1 MHIAIYLP
9 SLRGGGAERAM
20 ATLANGFA
28 DRGLKVDLVLAQAE
42 GPYLS
47 EVSPG
52 VRVVNLQSGRVLPS
66 LPGLV
71 RYLRRERPQAVLSAL
86 NHANVIAVV
95 ARMLA
100 GVPVRL
106 VVSERNNVSLSG
118 SSSKNLRSRVV
129 PHMMRWAYRKAD
141 GVTAVSGGV
150 ADDLANAIN
159 LPRDRISVIFN
170 PVVTPEL
177 IVSGGVAD
185 DLANAINLPRDR
197 ISVIFN
203 PVVTP
208 ELIEKSRMPLE
219 HPWLGEGKPPVIL
232 GVGRL
237 TPQKDFSTLIHAFA
251 QVRTV
256 RDCRLVI
263 LGEGELRAELEQL
276 VASLGVQDS
285 VQLPG
290 FADNPFAWMSRVR
303 LFVLS
308 SRWEGLPNVLIQ
320 AMACGAAVVSTNCPS
335 GPDEILEGGKWGR
348 LVPVGDVEALAEALS
363 ENLQVLD
370 VVNSIERAMF
380 FNVENAINA
389 YLRLLMP
396 R

>member
-20 ATLANGFA
+20 VTLANGFA
-28 DRGLKVDLVLAQAE
+28 ERGLKVDLVLASAE

-47 EVSPG
+47 EVSSG
-52 VRVVNLQSGRVLPS
+52 VNIIDLKSSRVLAS

-71 RYLRRERPQAVLSAL
+71 RYLRRERPQAMLSAL

-129 PHMMRWAYRKAD
+129 LYMMRWAYRKAD
-141 GVTAVSGGV
+141 GVTAVSRGV
-150 ADDLANAIN
+150 ADDLAN
-159 LPRDRISVIFN
+159 
-170 PVVTPEL
+170 T
-177 IVSGGVAD
+177 
-185 DLANAINLPRDR
+185 INLPRDR

-237 TPQKDFSTLIHAFA
+237 TPQKDFSILIRAFA
-251 QVRTV
+251 RVRAEY
-256 RDCRLVI
+256 DCRLVI
-263 LGEGELRAELEQL
+263 LGEGELRGELEQL
-276 VASLGVQDS
+276 VTSLGIQDS

-290 FADNPFAWMSRVR
+290 FAENPFAWMSRVQ

-320 AMACGAAVVSTNCPS
+320 AMACGAAVVSTDCPS
-335 GPDEILEGGKWGR
+335 GPDEILERGKWGK
-348 LVPVGDVEALAEALS
+348 LVPVRDEEALAEAIAALL
-363 ENLQVLD
+363 EVPGNLLPD
-370 VVNSIERAMF
+370 VRQRAGDF
-380 FNVENAINA
+380 KQELAVGA
-389 YLRLLMP
+389 YLNVMCEDQSKKDN
-396 R
+396 

>member
-20 ATLANGFA
+20 VTLANGFA
-28 DRGLKVDLVLAQAE
+28 DRGLKVDLVLVRAE

-52 VRVVNLQSGRVLPS
+52 VRIVDLQSSRVLTS

-71 RYLRRERPQAVLSAL
+71 RYLRQERPQAMLSAL

-100 GVPVRL
+100 RVPIRL

-129 PHMMRWAYRKAD
+129 LHMMRWAYRKAD

-159 LPRDRISVIFN
+159 LPRNRISVIFN

-177 IVSGGVAD
+177 IG
-185 DLANAINLPRDR
+185 
-197 ISVIFN
+197 
-203 PVVTP
+203 
-208 ELIEKSRMPLE
+208 KSRMPLE

-237 TPQKDFSTLIHAFA
+237 TQQKDFATLIRAFA
-251 QVRTV
+251 QVRTI
-256 RDCRLVI
+256 RECRLVI
-263 LGEGELRAELEQL
+263 LGEGELRTELEQL
-276 VASLGVQDS
+276 VASLGVQGS

-348 LVPVGDVEALAEALS
+348 LVPVGDVEALAEAMTALL
-363 ENLQVLD
+363 EAPRDQLPDVHQRAGDFAQGLAVDGYLQVLG
-370 VVNSIERAMF
+370 
-380 FNVENAINA
+380 
-389 YLRLLMP
+389 LLP
-396 R
+396 PG

>member
-20 ATLANGFA
+20 VTLANGFA
-28 DRGLKVDLVLAQAE
+28 DRGLKIDLVLAQAE

-52 VRVVNLQSGRVLPS
+52 VRIVDLQSNRVLTS

-71 RYLRRERPQAVLSAL
+71 RYLRRERPQAMLSAL

-129 PHMMRWAYRKAD
+129 LHMMRWAYRKTD
-141 GVTAVSGGV
+141 GVTA
-150 ADDLANAIN
+150 
-159 LPRDRISVIFN
+159 
-170 PVVTPEL
+170 
-177 IVSGGVAD
+177 VSGGVAD

-208 ELIEKSRMPLE
+208 ELIEKSRMPLK

-237 TPQKDFSTLIHAFA
+237 TPQKDFVTLIRAFA

-256 RDCRLVI
+256 RNCRLVI

-276 VASLGVQDS
+276 VASLGVQDN

-320 AMACGAAVVSTNCPS
+320 AMACGAAVVSTDCPS

-348 LVPVGDVEALAEALS
+348 LVPVGDEEALAEAMVTLLEMPENQLS
-363 ENLQVLD
+363 D
-370 VVNSIERAMF
+370 VRQRAGGF
-380 FNVENAINA
+380 RPELAVDA
-389 YLRLLMP
+389 YLKILRSM

>member
-20 ATLANGFA
+20 VTLANGFA
-28 DRGLKVDLVLAQAE
+28 DRGLKIDLVLAQAE

-47 EVSPG
+47 EISPG
-52 VRVVNLQSGRVLPS
+52 VRVVDLQSSRVLAS

-71 RYLRRERPQAVLSAL
+71 RYLRRERPRAMLSAL

-100 GVPVRL
+100 RVPIRL

-118 SSSKNLRSRVV
+118 SSSKDLRSRVIL
-129 PHMMRWAYRKAD
+129 HMMRWAYRKAD
-141 GVTAVSGGV
+141 VVTAVSGGV
-150 ADDLANAIN
+150 ADDLADAIN
-159 LPRDRISVIFN
+159 LPRDRISV
-170 PVVTPEL
+170 V
-177 IVSGGVAD
+177 
-185 DLANAINLPRDR
+185 
-197 ISVIFN
+197 FN

-208 ELIEKSRMPLE
+208 ELIEKSKMPLE
-219 HPWLGEGKPPVIL
+219 HPWLGENKPPVIL

-237 TPQKDFSTLIHAFA
+237 TPQKDFSILIRAFA
-251 QVRTV
+251 QVRTM

-263 LGEGELRAELEQL
+263 LGEGELRAELEEL
-276 VASLGVQDS
+276 VASLEVQDS

-290 FADNPFAWMSRVR
+290 FAENPFAWMSRVR

-320 AMACGAAVVSTNCPS
+320 AMACGAAVVSTDCPN
-335 GPDEILEGGKWGR
+335 GPDEILEGGKWGK
-348 LVPVGDVEALAEALS
+348 LVPMGDIEALAKAIS
-363 ENLQVLD
+363 ENLQISD
-370 VVNSIERAMF
+370 AANNIERALF

-389 YLRLLMP
+389 YFRLLIP

>member
-1 MHIAIYLP
+1 
-9 SLRGGGAERAM
+9 
-20 ATLANGFA
+20 
-28 DRGLKVDLVLAQAE
+28 
-42 GPYLS
+42 
-47 EVSPG
+47 
-52 VRVVNLQSGRVLPS
+52 
-66 LPGLV
+66 
-71 RYLRRERPQAVLSAL
+71 
-86 NHANVIAVV
+86 
-95 ARMLA
+95 
-100 GVPVRL
+100 
-106 VVSERNNVSLSG
+106 
-118 SSSKNLRSRVV
+118 
-129 PHMMRWAYRKAD
+129 
-141 GVTAVSGGV
+141 
-150 ADDLANAIN
+150 
-159 LPRDRISVIFN
+159 
-170 PVVTPEL
+170 
-177 IVSGGVAD
+177 
-185 DLANAINLPRDR
+185 
-197 ISVIFN
+197 
-203 PVVTP
+203 
-208 ELIEKSRMPLE
+208 MPLE

-320 AMACGAAVVSTNCPS
+320 AMACGAAVVSTDCPS
-335 GPDEILEGGKWGR
+335 GPDEILEGGKWGK

>member
-28 DRGLKVDLVLAQAE
+28 DRGLKVDLVLVRAE

-52 VRVVNLQSGRVLPS
+52 VRIVDLQSNRVLTS

-71 RYLRRERPQAVLSAL
+71 RYLRRERPQAMLSAL

-100 GVPVRL
+100 GVPARL

-129 PHMMRWAYRKAD
+129 LHMMRWAYRKTD
-141 GVTAVSGGV
+141 GVTA
-150 ADDLANAIN
+150 
-159 LPRDRISVIFN
+159 
-170 PVVTPEL
+170 
-177 IVSGGVAD
+177 VSGGVAD

-208 ELIEKSRMPLE
+208 ELIEKSRMPLK

-237 TPQKDFSTLIHAFA
+237 TPQKDFVTLIRAFA

-256 RDCRLVI
+256 RNCRLVI

-276 VASLGVQDS
+276 VASLGVQDN

-320 AMACGAAVVSTNCPS
+320 AMACGAAVVSTDCPS

-348 LVPVGDVEALAEALS
+348 LVPVGDEEALAEAMVTLLEMPENQLS
-363 ENLQVLD
+363 D
-370 VVNSIERAMF
+370 VRQRAGGF
-380 FNVENAINA
+380 RPELAVDA
-389 YLRLLMP
+389 YLKILRSM

>member
-20 ATLANGFA
+20 VTLANGFS
-28 DRGLKVDLVLAQAE
+28 DKGLQVDLVLACAE
-42 GPYLS
+42 GPYLA

-52 VRVVNLQSGRVLPS
+52 VRVVDLQSNRVLTS
-66 LPGLV
+66 LPALV
-71 RYLRRERPQAVLSAL
+71 RYLRRERPQAMLSAL

-100 GVPVRL
+100 GIPVRL

-118 SSSKNLRSRVV
+118 SSLKNLRSRVV
-129 PHMMRWAYRKAD
+129 FHMMRWAYRRAD

-150 ADDLANAIN
+150 ADDLAKAIN
-159 LPRDRISVIFN
+159 LPRDRISVVFN

-177 IVSGGVAD
+177 IK
-185 DLANAINLPRDR
+185 
-197 ISVIFN
+197 
-203 PVVTP
+203 
-208 ELIEKSRMPLE
+208 KSRMPLD

-237 TPQKDFSTLIHAFA
+237 TPQKDFATLIRAFA
-251 QVRTV
+251 QVRAV
-256 RDCRLVI
+256 HDCRLVI
-263 LGEGELRAELEQL
+263 LGEGELRVELEML
-276 VASLGVQDS
+276 ATSLGIRDS
-285 VQLPG
+285 IQFPG
-290 FADNPFAWMSRVR
+290 FAENPFAWMSRVR

-320 AMACGAAVVSTNCPS
+320 AMACGAAVVSTDCPS
-335 GPDEILEGGKWGR
+335 GPDEILEGGKWGK
-348 LVPVGDVEALAEALS
+348 LVPVGDVNALAKAIS
-363 ENLQVLD
+363 ENLQTPD
-370 VVNSIERAMF
+370 MVNSAERAMF
-380 FNVENAINA
+380 FNVGNAVNA

-396 R
+396 G

>member
-177 IVSGGVAD
+177 I
-185 DLANAINLPRDR
+185 
-197 ISVIFN
+197 
-203 PVVTP
+203 
-208 ELIEKSRMPLE
+208 EKSRMPLE

-320 AMACGAAVVSTNCPS
+320 AMACGTAVVSTDCPS

-348 LVPVGDVEALAEALS
+348 LVPVGDEEALAEAMVTLLGMPENQLS
-363 ENLQVLD
+363 D
-370 VVNSIERAMF
+370 VRQRAGGF
-380 FNVENAINA
+380 RPELAVDA
-389 YLRLLMP
+389 YLKILRSM

>member
-20 ATLANGFA
+20 VTLANGFA
-28 DRGLKVDLVLAQAE
+28 DRGLKIDLVLAQAE

-159 LPRDRISVIFN
+159 LPRDS
-170 PVVTPEL
+170 
-177 IVSGGVAD
+177 
-185 DLANAINLPRDR
+185 

-208 ELIEKSRMPLE
+208 ELIEKSRVPLE

-237 TPQKDFSTLIHAFA
+237 TPQKDFSTLIRAFA
-251 QVRTV
+251 RVRTV

-276 VASLGVQDS
+276 VTSLGLADS
-285 VQLPG
+285 VKLPG
-290 FADNPFAWMSRVR
+290 FAENPFAWMSRVR

-320 AMACGAAVVSTNCPS
+320 AMACGAAVVSTDCPS
-335 GPDEILEGGKWGR
+335 GPDEILEGGKWGK
-348 LVPVGDVEALAEALS
+348 LVPVGDVEALAEAIS
-363 ENLQVLD
+363 ENLQISD
-370 VVNSIERAMF
+370 TTNSIGRAMF
-380 FNVENAINA
+380 FNVENAVNE
-389 YLRLLMP
+389 YLKLFAK
-396 R
+396 

>member
-28 DRGLKVDLVLAQAE
+28 DRGLKVDLVLVRAE

-52 VRVVNLQSGRVLPS
+52 VCIVDLQSNRVLTS

-71 RYLRRERPQAVLSAL
+71 RYLRRERPQAMLSAL

-129 PHMMRWAYRKAD
+129 LHMMRWAYRKTD
-141 GVTAVSGGV
+141 GVTA
-150 ADDLANAIN
+150 
-159 LPRDRISVIFN
+159 
-170 PVVTPEL
+170 
-177 IVSGGVAD
+177 VSGGVAD

-208 ELIEKSRMPLE
+208 ELIEKSRMPLK

-237 TPQKDFSTLIHAFA
+237 TPQKDFVTLIRAFA

-256 RDCRLVI
+256 RNCRLVI

-276 VASLGVQDS
+276 VASLGVQDN

-320 AMACGAAVVSTNCPS
+320 AMACGAAVVSTDCPS

-348 LVPVGDVEALAEALS
+348 LVPVGDEEALAEAMVTLLEMPENQLS
-363 ENLQVLD
+363 D
-370 VVNSIERAMF
+370 VRQRAGGF
-380 FNVENAINA
+380 RPELAVDA
-389 YLRLLMP
+389 YLKILRSM

>member
-20 ATLANGFA
+20 VTLANGFA
-28 DRGLKVDLVLAQAE
+28 DRGLKIDLVLAQAE

-47 EVSPG
+47 EISPG
-52 VRVVNLQSGRVLPS
+52 VRVVDLQSSRVLTS

-71 RYLRRERPQAVLSAL
+71 RYLRRERPRAMLSAL

-100 GVPVRL
+100 RVPVRL

-118 SSSKNLRSRVV
+118 SSSKDLRSRVV
-129 PHMMRWAYRKAD
+129 LYMMRWAYRKAD

-150 ADDLANAIN
+150 ANDLAKTIN
-159 LPRDRISVIFN
+159 LPRDRISV
-170 PVVTPEL
+170 V
-177 IVSGGVAD
+177 
-185 DLANAINLPRDR
+185 
-197 ISVIFN
+197 FN

-219 HPWLGEGKPPVIL
+219 HPWLGESKPPVIL

-237 TPQKDFSTLIHAFA
+237 TLQKDFSTLIRAFA
-251 QVRTV
+251 QVRAV
-256 RDCRLVI
+256 YDCRLVI

-276 VASLGVQDS
+276 AASLGVQDS
-285 VQLPG
+285 IQLPG
-290 FADNPFAWMSRVR
+290 FSENPFAWMSRVQ

-320 AMACGAAVVSTNCPS
+320 AMACGAAVVSTDCPN
-335 GPDEILEGGKWGR
+335 GPDEILEGGKWGK
-348 LVPVGDVEALAEALS
+348 LVPMGDMEALAKAIS
-363 ENLQVLD
+363 EDLQISD
-370 VVNSIERAMF
+370 TANSIERALF

-389 YLRLLMP
+389 YFRLLIP